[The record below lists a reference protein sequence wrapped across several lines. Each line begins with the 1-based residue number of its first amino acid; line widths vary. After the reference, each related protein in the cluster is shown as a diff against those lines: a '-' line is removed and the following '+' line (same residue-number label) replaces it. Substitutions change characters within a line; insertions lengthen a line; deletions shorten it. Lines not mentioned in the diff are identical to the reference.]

1 MPVPPNTFVG
11 QDELPKWRRKLQRTS
26 LERSL
31 PFLVCIALAF
41 NGSLIV
47 EAKEYK
53 QEVNEAGKNIWV
65 VLFLYKSE

>member
-1 MPVPPNTFVG
+1 
-11 QDELPKWRRKLQRTS
+11 